1 MRVTVEARAA
11 RVVASEGTE
20 MTKTSRPR
28 TGWDLHD
35 DAGMATT
42 EYALVTVAAAAFA
55 GVLIVLVRS
64 EEVRE
69 LLAGILR
76 SAFG

>member
-1 MRVTVEARAA
+1 MAHKFW
-11 RVVASEGTE
+11 TE
-20 MTKTSRPR
+20 QKRRLRDET
-28 TGWDLHD
+28 
-35 DAGMATT
+35 GMATT

-55 GVLIVLVRS
+55 GVLIALVRS
-64 EEVRE
+64 SEVRE

>member
-1 MRVTVEARAA
+1 MT
-11 RVVASEGTE
+11 TE
-20 MTKTSRPR
+20 SRPR
-28 TGWDLHD
+28 PAWDLSD
-35 DAGMATT
+35 DQGMATT

-64 EEVRE
+64 DEVRE

>member
-1 MRVTVEARAA
+1 MKKWIDDE
-11 RVVASEGTE
+11 E
-20 MTKTSRPR
+20 PR
-28 TGWDLHD
+28 RWDICD
-35 DAGMATT
+35 DKGMATT

-55 GVLIVLVRS
+55 GVLIALVRS
-64 EEVRE
+64 DEVRE

>member
-1 MRVTVEARAA
+1 
-11 RVVASEGTE
+11 
-20 MTKTSRPR
+20 MTQRGRSRIAGALR
-28 TGWDLHD
+28 D
-35 DAGMATT
+35 DQGMATT

>member
-1 MRVTVEARAA
+1 MKKGRWL
-11 RVVASEGTE
+11 
-20 MTKTSRPR
+20 R
-28 TGWDLHD
+28 TGWDRRND
-35 DAGMATT
+35 EGMATT

-64 EEVRE
+64 DEVRE

>member
-1 MRVTVEARAA
+1 MDKWTDERGGRV
-11 RVVASEGTE
+11 
-20 MTKTSRPR
+20 
-28 TGWDLHD
+28 WDLRD
-35 DAGMATT
+35 DEGMATT

-55 GVLIVLVRS
+55 GVLIALVRS

>member
-1 MRVTVEARAA
+1 MTLLR
-11 RVVASEGTE
+11 RVVSE
-20 MTKTSRPR
+20 
-28 TGWDLHD
+28 D
-35 DAGMATT
+35 DGMATT

-55 GVLIVLVRS
+55 GILIALIRS
-64 EEVRE
+64 DEVRE

>member
-1 MRVTVEARAA
+1 MDTWIDER
-11 RVVASEGTE
+11 EG
-20 MTKTSRPR
+20 RHWDPR
-28 TGWDLHD
+28 D
-35 DAGMATT
+35 DDGMATT

-55 GVLIVLVRS
+55 GVLIALVRS

>member
-1 MRVTVEARAA
+1 MTQRGRSRIGEALR
-11 RVVASEGTE
+11 
-20 MTKTSRPR
+20 
-28 TGWDLHD
+28 D
-35 DAGMATT
+35 DQGMATT

>member
-1 MRVTVEARAA
+1 MTTDNRPDFAELMRSDE
-11 RVVASEGTE
+11 
-20 MTKTSRPR
+20 
-28 TGWDLHD
+28 
-35 DAGMATT
+35 GMATT

-69 LLAGILR
+69 LLAGVLR

>member
-1 MRVTVEARAA
+1 MIRWI
-11 RVVASEGTE
+11 
-20 MTKTSRPR
+20 
-28 TGWDLHD
+28 TGLRD
-35 DAGMATT
+35 DTGMATT

-55 GVLIVLVRS
+55 GILIALVRS
-64 EEVRE
+64 DEVRE

>member
-1 MRVTVEARAA
+1 MDKWIDE
-11 RVVASEGTE
+11 
-20 MTKTSRPR
+20 R
-28 TGWDLHD
+28 TGRGFDPSAD
-35 DAGMATT
+35 DGMATT

-55 GVLIVLVRS
+55 GVLIALVRS
-64 EEVRE
+64 DEVRE

>member
-1 MRVTVEARAA
+1 MKKWIDDRA
-11 RVVASEGTE
+11 GG
-20 MTKTSRPR
+20 
-28 TGWDLHD
+28 GWDPCD
-35 DAGMATT
+35 DDGMATT

-55 GVLIVLVRS
+55 GVLIALVRS
-64 EEVRE
+64 QEVRE

>member
-1 MRVTVEARAA
+1 
-11 RVVASEGTE
+11 
-20 MTKTSRPR
+20 MTKDSRPKR
-28 TGWDLHD
+28 RWDLRD
-35 DAGMATT
+35 DTGMATT

-55 GVLIVLVRS
+55 GVLIALIRS
-64 EEVRE
+64 SEVRE

>member
-1 MRVTVEARAA
+1 
-11 RVVASEGTE
+11 
-20 MTKTSRPR
+20 MTKHSRLR
-28 TGWDLHD
+28 TGWDLSD
-35 DAGMATT
+35 DQGMATT

>member
-1 MRVTVEARAA
+1 MTLGVQAA
-11 RVVASEGTE
+11 RVVALEGTH
-20 MTKTSRPR
+20 MTKDNRLR
-28 TGWDLHD
+28 TGWDLRD
-35 DAGMATT
+35 DRGMATT

>member
-1 MRVTVEARAA
+1 MDKWTEERAGRA
-11 RVVASEGTE
+11 F
-20 MTKTSRPR
+20 
-28 TGWDLHD
+28 DLRD
-35 DAGMATT
+35 DEGMATT

-55 GVLIVLVRS
+55 GVLIALVRS

>member
-1 MRVTVEARAA
+1 MDRLRRQKLSGDE
-11 RVVASEGTE
+11 
-20 MTKTSRPR
+20 
-28 TGWDLHD
+28 
-35 DAGMATT
+35 GMATT

-55 GVLIVLVRS
+55 GVLIALVRS

>member
-1 MRVTVEARAA
+1 
-11 RVVASEGTE
+11 
-20 MTKTSRPR
+20 MTRRNRLR
-28 TGWDLHD
+28 TGWDVRND
-35 DAGMATT
+35 EGMATT

-64 EEVRE
+64 DEVRE